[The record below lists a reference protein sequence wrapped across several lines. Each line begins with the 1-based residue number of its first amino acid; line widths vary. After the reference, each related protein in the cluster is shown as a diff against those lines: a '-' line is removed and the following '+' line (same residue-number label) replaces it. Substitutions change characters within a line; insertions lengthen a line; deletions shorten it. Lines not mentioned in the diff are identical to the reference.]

1 MKKLMWFGCGMW
13 VGLTVLSFAKASVPS
28 GSRMTDDTAIY
39 QNLSEIHVK
48 KEAKLDFDSD
58 LGHLAQSEDGYREG
72 LPVSKSPRIKKSLA
86 RIAELKYHF
95 NGGK

>member
-13 VGLTVLSFAKASVPS
+13 VGLTVFSFAKASIPA

-48 KEAKLDFDSD
+48 KEAKLDFDAD
-58 LGHLAQSEDGYREG
+58 IGHLAQIEGQFRER
-72 LPVSKSPRIKKSLA
+72 LPTSKHPRIKKAVS
-86 RIAELKYHF
+86 RIADQEYRFGSK
-95 NGGK
+95 

>member
-13 VGLTVLSFAKASVPS
+13 VGLTILSFAKASVPS
-28 GSRMTDDTAIY
+28 GSRLSDDTAIY

-58 LGHLAQSEDGYREG
+58 VGHLAQLEERYHEG
-72 LPVSKSPRIKKSLA
+72 LPTSGHPRLKKALG
-86 RIAELKYHF
+86 RISNQKYSATR
-95 NGGK
+95 K